1 MKSIST
7 HILDISRGK
16 PAQGVAVQLEY
27 LDNGAFNT
35 AATGVTDAD
44 GRVRDWKFDMRIGT
58 WRIRFAIDSYF
69 TALSEKCFYPF
80 VEIVFQVDNPEQHYH
95 VPLLLSA
102 YGYSTYRG
110 S

>member
-16 PAQGVAVQLEY
+16 PAAGVKVVLEF
-27 LDNGAFNT
+27 LQTDFSQIAE
-35 AATGVTDAD
+35 GVTDAD
-44 GRVRDWKFDMRIGT
+44 GRVRDWQFAMQTGT
-58 WRIRFAIDSYF
+58 YRLRFEIADYF
-69 TALSEKCFYPF
+69 AKLSEKCFYPF
-80 VEIVFQVDNPEQHYH
+80 VEIVFQVDNPDQHYH